1 MLIKGIPSDQIV
13 HTAARRNKDYEL
25 DFLNTDSH
33 NHDTYTLKIA
43 LRRIE
48 LDDEEEFRVKLTLT
62 SNVLAAPALE
72 NSWLFKDGEFE
83 VASRV
88 YHRICDEVDDVK
100 SDFDR
105 SMTPIS
111 TLAALIREAIK
122 PISVSRQEKS
132 NMLPIDEAKRIHG
145 VSDWRKSIYSDR
157 YPNMTNREKNKLK
170 EFEGNRPD
178 GSYIKKPYGVREKY

>member
-1 MLIKGIPSDQIV
+1 
-13 HTAARRNKDYEL
+13 L

-43 LRRIE
+43 LRRLE
-48 LDDEEEFRVKLTLT
+48 LDDEEEFRVKLTLI

-72 NSWLFKDGEFE
+72 DSWLFKNGEYE

-100 SDFDR
+100 TDFDR

-111 TLAALIREAIK
+111 TLAALLREAIK
-122 PISVSRQEKS
+122 RDPETSLFCQYYSFPPT
-132 NMLPIDEAKRIHG
+132 LHG
-145 VSDWRKSIYSDR
+145 VRSG
-157 YPNMTNREKNKLK
+157 PLH
-170 EFEGNRPD
+170 
-178 GSYIKKPYGVREKY
+178 